1 MCVCNQISL
10 FLLHIQMTQMSGDEQ
25 WNYKY
30 RVVIGLE
37 VIVVTT
43 NETVTEG
50 VSQANKVRDAMR
62 KMNVF

>member
-1 MCVCNQISL
+1 
-10 FLLHIQMTQMSGDEQ
+10 MTQMSGDEQ